1 MAGTKRVG
9 PGWRQNEG
17 TVPMTFALATL
28 AFLAA
33 GWLAIV
39 ALAQTAE
46 DYGLKVREALSG
58 TPRLVLPAIAGRP
71 SPRYPA
77 RRTVRPQPRP
87 AWRAAA

>member
-1 MAGTKRVG
+1 
-9 PGWRQNEG
+9 
-17 TVPMTFALATL
+17 MTFALATL

-33 GWLAIV
+33 AWLAIV
-39 ALAQTAE
+39 VLAGTAE
-46 DYGLKVREALSG
+46 DYGIKVRAALSG
-58 TPRLVLPAIAGRP
+58 SPRSALPAIAGRL

>member
-1 MAGTKRVG
+1 
-9 PGWRQNEG
+9 
-17 TVPMTFALATL
+17 MTFAFATL

-39 ALAQTAE
+39 ALAETIE
-46 DYGLKVREALSG
+46 DYGLKIREALSG
-58 TPRLVLPAIAGRP
+58 TPPQPLPAIAGRM